1 MRVIIKAEIITV
13 GTEILLG
20 DILNTNCRYLSRE
33 LAAMG
38 IEMYYQITVGDN
50 EERLLKTLEESLNR
64 SDIVICTGGLGP
76 TEDDITKEV
85 CAKYFGYELEL
96 HKPSLDAMIE
106 RFKHMNR
113 VPTKNNEKQA
123 YFPKEAYIL
132 KNDNGTAPGCIMEKE
147 GKMIVVLPGP
157 PREMESMFENYVKP
171 YLSKLTDDVIESE
184 VLRIIGVG
192 ESKVE
197 NDILDIIDS
206 QTNPTIATYAKGYE
220 CTLRITAKAKSVEEA
235 KELIKPM
242 SDEMK
247 RRFGQSL
254 YATGE
259 TSIEEVVSKML
270 VENNLKIAVAESCTG
285 GMVSA
290 SLINYPGISSVFMEG
305 CVTYSNEAKMKSL
318 GVKKETLDVYGAV
331 SDKCAKEMASGVA
344 ARYNTNIGIATTGIA
359 GPDGGTDEKPVG
371 LVYFGIYI
379 NGKVISKKYVFNGDR
394 QGVRER
400 ATRTILNDLR
410 LELLNMEK

>member
-1 MRVIIKAEIITV
+1 MKAEIITV

-157 PREMESMFENYVKP
+157 PKEMESMFENYVKP

-259 TSIEEVVSKML
+259 TSIEEVVAKML

-285 GMVSA
+285 GTVSA

-344 ARYNTNIGIATTGIA
+344 ARYNTNVGIATTGIA
-359 GPDGGTDEKPVG
+359 GPGGGTDEKPVG

-394 QGVRER
+394 QGIRER

>member
-1 MRVIIKAEIITV
+1 MKAEIITV

-50 EERLLKTLEESLNR
+50 EARLLSTLEESLNR

-85 CAKYFGYELEL
+85 CAKYFGYDLVL
-96 HKPSLDAMIE
+96 HKPSLDAMME
-106 RFKHMNR
+106 RFKRMNR
-113 VPTKNNEKQA
+113 IPTKNNEKQA
-123 YFPKEAYIL
+123 YFPKEAYVL
-132 KNDNGTAPGCIMEKE
+132 KNDNGTAPGCIMEKN

-157 PREMESMFENYVKP
+157 PREMEPMFENYVKP
-171 YLSKLTDDVIESE
+171 YLSKFTDEVIESE

-197 NDILDIIDS
+197 NDILDIIDT

-220 CTLRITAKAKSVEEA
+220 CTLRITAKAKTVEEA
-235 KELIKPM
+235 RALIKPM

-259 TSIEEVVSKML
+259 TSIEEVVAKYL
-270 VENNLKIAVAESCTG
+270 VDNDLKIAVAESCTG
-285 GMVSA
+285 GLVSA

-318 GVKKETLDVYGAV
+318 GVKQETLDVYGAV
-331 SDKCAKEMASGVA
+331 SSQCAEEMAAGVA
-344 ARYNTNIGIATTGIA
+344 KRYNTNIGIATTGIA

-379 NGKVISKKYVFNGDR
+379 NGKVISKKYIFNGNR
-394 QGVRER
+394 QGIRVR
-400 ATRTILNDLR
+400 AANTILNDLR
-410 LELLNMEK
+410 LELLNSEK

>member
-1 MRVIIKAEIITV
+1 MKAEIITV

-76 TEDDITKEV
+76 TEDDMTKEV

-96 HKPSLDAMIE
+96 HKPSLDAMLE

-113 VPTKNNEKQA
+113 IPTKNNEKQA

-132 KNDNGTAPGCIMEKE
+132 KNDNGTAPGYIMEKE

-157 PREMESMFENYVKP
+157 PKEMEPMFENYVKP

-254 YATGE
+254 YAVGE
-259 TSIEEVVSKML
+259 TSIEEVVAKML

-318 GVKKETLDVYGAV
+318 GVKKETLDIYGAV
-331 SDKCAKEMASGVA
+331 SPECAKEMASGVA
-344 ARYNTNIGIATTGIA
+344 ARYNTNVGIATTGIA
-359 GPDGGTDEKPVG
+359 GPGGGTDEKPVG

-379 NGKVISKKYVFNGDR
+379 NGKVITKKYVFNGDR

>member
-1 MRVIIKAEIITV
+1 MKAEIITV

-20 DILNTNCRYLSRE
+20 DILNTNSRYLSRE

-96 HKPSLDAMIE
+96 HKSSLDAMIE

-123 YFPKEAYIL
+123 YFPKEAYVL

-157 PREMESMFENYVKP
+157 PKEMESMFENYVKP

-235 KELIKPM
+235 KELIKPI

-259 TSIEEVVSKML
+259 TSIEEVVAKML

-331 SDKCAKEMASGVA
+331 SDNCAKEMASGVA
-344 ARYNTNIGIATTGIA
+344 ARYNTNVGIATTGIA
-359 GPDGGTDEKPVG
+359 GPGGGTDEKPVG

-379 NGKVISKKYVFNGDR
+379 NGKVITKKYVFNGDR
-394 QGVRER
+394 QGIRER

>member
-1 MRVIIKAEIITV
+1 MKAEIITV

-85 CAKYFGYELEL
+85 CAKYFGYKLEL
-96 HKPSLDAMIE
+96 HKPSLDAMLE

-157 PREMESMFENYVKP
+157 PKEMEPMFENYVKP

-254 YATGE
+254 YAVGE
-259 TSIEEVVSKML
+259 TSIEEVVAKML

-344 ARYNTNIGIATTGIA
+344 ARYNTNVGIATTGIA
-359 GPDGGTDEKPVG
+359 GPGGGTDEKPVG

>member
-1 MRVIIKAEIITV
+1 
-13 GTEILLG
+13 
-20 DILNTNCRYLSRE
+20 
-33 LAAMG
+33 MG
-38 IEMYYQITVGDN
+38 VEMYYQITVGDN

>member
-1 MRVIIKAEIITV
+1 MKAEIITV

-171 YLSKLTDDVIESE
+171 YLSKLTNDVIESE

>member
-1 MRVIIKAEIITV
+1 MKAEIITV

-157 PREMESMFENYVKP
+157 PKEMESMFENYVKP

-331 SDKCAKEMASGVA
+331 SDNCAKEMASGVA
-344 ARYNTNIGIATTGIA
+344 ARYNTNVGIATTGIA
-359 GPDGGTDEKPVG
+359 GPGGGTDEKPVG

-379 NGKVISKKYVFNGDR
+379 NGKVITKKYVFNGDR
-394 QGVRER
+394 QGIRER

>member
-1 MRVIIKAEIITV
+1 MRVIIKVEIITV
-13 GTEILLG
+13 VTEILLG

>member
-1 MRVIIKAEIITV
+1 MKAEIITV

-259 TSIEEVVSKML
+259 TSIEEVVAKML

-318 GVKKETLDVYGAV
+318 GVKKETLDVYGVV

-344 ARYNTNIGIATTGIA
+344 ARYNTNVGIATTGIA
-359 GPDGGTDEKPVG
+359 GPGGGTDEKPVG

>member
-1 MRVIIKAEIITV
+1 MKAEIITV

-157 PREMESMFENYVKP
+157 PKEMESMFENYVKP

-259 TSIEEVVSKML
+259 TSIEEVVAKML

-290 SLINYPGISSVFMEG
+290 SLINYPGIYSVFMEG

-331 SDKCAKEMASGVA
+331 SDNCAKEMASGVA
-344 ARYNTNIGIATTGIA
+344 ARYNTNVGIATTGIA
-359 GPDGGTDEKPVG
+359 GPGGGTDEKPVG

-379 NGKVISKKYVFNGDR
+379 NGKVITKKYVFNGDR
-394 QGVRER
+394 QGIRER

>member
-1 MRVIIKAEIITV
+1 MKAEIITV

-85 CAKYFGYELEL
+85 CAKYFGYKLEL

-157 PREMESMFENYVKP
+157 PKEMESMFENYVKP

-254 YATGE
+254 YAVGE
-259 TSIEEVVSKML
+259 TSIEEVVAKML

-331 SDKCAKEMASGVA
+331 SPECAKEMASGVA
-344 ARYNTNIGIATTGIA
+344 ARYNTNVGIATTGIA
-359 GPDGGTDEKPVG
+359 GPGGGTDEKPVG

>member
-1 MRVIIKAEIITV
+1 MKAEIITV

-157 PREMESMFENYVKP
+157 PKEMEPMFENYVKP

-344 ARYNTNIGIATTGIA
+344 ARYNTNVGIATTGIA
-359 GPDGGTDEKPVG
+359 GPGGGTDEKPVG

>member
-1 MRVIIKAEIITV
+1 MKAEIITV

-50 EERLLKTLEESLNR
+50 EERLLKTLDESLNR

-96 HKPSLDAMIE
+96 NKPSLDAMIE

-157 PREMESMFENYVKP
+157 PREMEPMFENYVKP

-290 SLINYPGISSVFMEG
+290 SLINYPGISSVFMDG

>member
-1 MRVIIKAEIITV
+1 MKAEIITV

-106 RFKHMNR
+106 RFKYMNR

-157 PREMESMFENYVKP
+157 PKEMESMFENYVKP

-259 TSIEEVVSKML
+259 TSIEEVVAKML

-344 ARYNTNIGIATTGIA
+344 ARYNTNVGIATTGIA
-359 GPDGGTDEKPVG
+359 GPGGGTDEKPVG

-379 NGKVISKKYVFNGDR
+379 NGKVITKKYVFNGDR
-394 QGVRER
+394 QGIRER

>member
-1 MRVIIKAEIITV
+1 MKAEIITV

-50 EERLLKTLEESLNR
+50 EERLLKTLKESLNR

-157 PREMESMFENYVKP
+157 PREMEPMFENYVKP

>member
-1 MRVIIKAEIITV
+1 MKAEIITV

-85 CAKYFGYELEL
+85 CAKYFGYKLEL

-157 PREMESMFENYVKP
+157 PKEMESMFENYVKP

-259 TSIEEVVSKML
+259 TSIEEVVAKML

-344 ARYNTNIGIATTGIA
+344 ARYNTNVGIATTGIA

-394 QGVRER
+394 QGIRER

>member
-1 MRVIIKAEIITV
+1 MKAEIITV

-331 SDKCAKEMASGVA
+331 SDECAKEMASGVA

>member
-1 MRVIIKAEIITV
+1 MKAEIITV

-85 CAKYFGYELEL
+85 CAKYFGYKLEL

-157 PREMESMFENYVKP
+157 PKEMESMFENYVKP

-259 TSIEEVVSKML
+259 TSIEEVVAKML

-344 ARYNTNIGIATTGIA
+344 ARYNTNVGIATTGIA
-359 GPDGGTDEKPVG
+359 GPGGGTDEKPVG

>member
-1 MRVIIKAEIITV
+1 MKAEIITV

-85 CAKYFGYELEL
+85 CAKYFGYKLEL

-157 PREMESMFENYVKP
+157 PKEMESMFENYVKP

-259 TSIEEVVSKML
+259 TSIEEVVAKML

-331 SDKCAKEMASGVA
+331 SDKCAKEMACGVA
-344 ARYNTNIGIATTGIA
+344 ARYNTNVGIATTGIA
-359 GPDGGTDEKPVG
+359 GPGGGTDEKPVG

-379 NGKVISKKYVFNGDR
+379 NGKVITKKYVFNGDR

>member
-1 MRVIIKAEIITV
+1 MKAEIITV

-85 CAKYFGYELEL
+85 CAKYFGYELGL

-106 RFKHMNR
+106 RFKYMNR

-157 PREMESMFENYVKP
+157 PKEMESMFENYVKP

-259 TSIEEVVSKML
+259 TSIEEVVAKML

-344 ARYNTNIGIATTGIA
+344 ARYNTNVGIATTGIA
-359 GPDGGTDEKPVG
+359 GPGGGTDEKPVG

-379 NGKVISKKYVFNGDR
+379 NGKVITKKYVFNGDR
-394 QGVRER
+394 QGIRER

>member
-1 MRVIIKAEIITV
+1 MKAEIITV

-50 EERLLKTLEESLNR
+50 EERLLKTLDESLNR

>member
-1 MRVIIKAEIITV
+1 MKAEIITV

-50 EERLLKTLEESLNR
+50 EERLLKTLDESLNR

-157 PREMESMFENYVKP
+157 PKEMESMFENYVKP

-259 TSIEEVVSKML
+259 TSIEEVVAKML

-331 SDKCAKEMASGVA
+331 SPECAKEMASGVA
-344 ARYNTNIGIATTGIA
+344 ARYNTNVGIATTGIA
-359 GPDGGTDEKPVG
+359 GPGGGTDEKPVG

-379 NGKVISKKYVFNGDR
+379 NGKVITKKYVFNGDR
-394 QGVRER
+394 QGIRER

>member
-1 MRVIIKAEIITV
+1 MKAEIITV

-50 EERLLKTLEESLNR
+50 EERLLKTLKESLNR

-85 CAKYFGYELEL
+85 CAKYFGYKLEL

-259 TSIEEVVSKML
+259 ASIEEVVSKML